1 MNSSAF
7 LIAISVTVLSGC
19 SGPIETRVTTHSA
32 APLPKPDNYSFG
44 ASSDQSNEHY
54 KTARNLVGSALERKG
69 LRMADDAPML
79 VDIALAERPAS
90 ISISVGEESD
100 TAIVAA
106 QKESKFLQ
114 SCDDKEHRLTVS
126 IVERATGQAVY
137 SGTASEYHCKGL
149 IGDSLPH
156 LVRGAMSDFGDAPNS
171 DAKEFIRTRAGV
183 E

>member
-1 MNSSAF
+1 MIRSAF
-7 LIAISVTVLSGC
+7 LLAMSVAVLSGC

-32 APLPKPDNYSFG
+32 AALPQPDQYSFG
-44 ASSDQSNEHY
+44 AASEQSNEHY
-54 KTARNLVGSALERKG
+54 KEARNLVDSALKRKG

-90 ISISVGEESD
+90 ISISVGEEND

-106 QKESKFLQ
+106 QKEKKPLQ

-126 IVERATGQAVY
+126 IVERATGQELY
-137 SGTASEYHCKGL
+137 SGTAAEYHCKGA
-149 IGDSLPH
+149 ISDSLPH
-156 LVRGAMSDFGDAPNS
+156 LVRGAMSDFGNAPHS
-171 DAKEFIRTRAGV
+171 DVKEIVRTRAGV